1 MPARP
6 PDDDAHIPY
15 QKDVDM
21 RSLLLCLCLP
31 ASLLAQLSLREKADS
46 ILASHPSF
54 SGVVLLAQK
63 GRPVFHKA
71 YGYRDFN
78 HRDPI
83 RKDDIFELASV
94 SKQFTATIIGMLQQ
108 EGRLQFDDPV
118 AKYLDI
124 PWPDITIRHLL
135 THTSGLPDYQAVMDR
150 YWDKSRIA
158 GNPEILEYLNRYRPP
173 ARFKPGAR
181 FEYSN
186 TGYVIL
192 ASIAE
197 KASGKDFLD
206 LCRSR
211 IFRPARMKG
220 ADIRSLA
227 EKAAVEGFAKGHVYV
242 VREKRFVRA
251 DSFPSS
257 DYTIWLGNRKGP
269 GRVSARA
276 TDLLRWDKALY
287 TDGYL
292 AAATKAEAFR
302 AATLNDG
309 SLSQYG
315 FGWFLERTARGGEVI
330 WHDGDNPGYR
340 TMFRRYPGSGYTLIV
355 LCNNYYDGFERMVK
369 ALEDAL

>member
-1 MPARP
+1 MIR
-6 PDDDAHIPY
+6 
-15 QKDVDM
+15 
-21 RSLLLCLCLP
+21 LLLCLCLP
-31 ASLLAQLSLREKADS
+31 AALPAQPKPREKADS
-46 ILASHPSF
+46 ILAAHPRF
-54 SGVVLLAQK
+54 SGVVLLARDGK
-63 GRPVFHKA
+63 PLFHQA
-71 YGYRDFN
+71 RGYRDFN
-78 HRDPI
+78 RRDAV
-83 RKDDIFELASV
+83 RKHDVFELASV
-94 SKQFTATIIGMLQQ
+94 SKQFTATLVGMLQQ

-118 AKYLDI
+118 SKYLDV
-124 PWPDITIRHLL
+124 PWKDITIRQLL
-135 THTSGLPDYQAVMDR
+135 NHTSGLPDYQAVMDR
-150 YWDKSRIA
+150 YWDKSRVA

-173 ARFKPGAR
+173 ARFKPGDR

-186 TGYVIL
+186 TGYVLL

-211 IFRPARMKG
+211 IFRPARMRG

-242 VREKRFVRA
+242 VKEKRFVRA

-276 TDLLRWDKALY
+276 TDLLRWDRALY
-287 TDGYL
+287 TDRYL
-292 AAATKAEAFR
+292 TAATKAEAFR
-302 AATLNDG
+302 PARLNDG
-309 SLSQYG
+309 SLSRYG
-315 FGWFLERTARGGEVI
+315 FGWFLDRTGRGEEVI

-340 TMFRRYPGSGYTLIV
+340 TVIRRYPTEGHTMIV